1 LFALLVSGLFAL
13 AYWANP
19 TGFLKFDQSLV
30 VAVTGAIGGF
40 VYFLYAQ
47 HHQNTQ
53 LFVSLFDKFNER
65 YNNLNEKLNAIVKRD
80 QNLKLEEGEVDDLY
94 DYFNLCAEEYLFYKA
109 GYIDHEVWLAWV
121 CGMAFF
127 AKNSQ
132 IKNLWEKEIKLGSY
146 YGFSLDLLNDCPKS
160 D

>member
-1 LFALLVSGLFAL
+1 ML
-13 AYWANP
+13 
-19 TGFLKFDQSLV
+19 
-30 VAVTGAIGGF
+30 
-40 VYFLYAQ
+40 FLYAQ

-65 YNNLNEKLNAIVKRD
+65 YNNLNEKLNAIVKHD
-80 QNLKLEEGEVDDLY
+80 QSLMLCKEEVDDLY
-94 DYFNLCAEEYLFYKA
+94 DYFNLCAEEYLYYKA
-109 GYIDHEVWLAWV
+109 GYIDRNVWLAWV

-132 IKNLWEKEIKLGSY
+132 IRSLWEEEIKLGSY
-146 YGFSLDLLNDCPKS
+146 YGFTLELLKDCPKR